1 MASSE
6 FHGGRI
12 MRLSG
17 KTALITGAGSG
28 LGEAAARLFAS
39 EGAHIAVADISEI
52 NGQAITDSLLARG
65 CESLFVK
72 TDVADEDQVKHAIHT
87 TVKHFGNLDIL
98 VNSAG
103 LGADHASWQ
112 KVIRVNAQGTYYGCK
127 YGAEAMAEGRGGAI
141 VNISTAWAVND
152 WDDEASLALK
162 AAMADDEMDW
172 SANLAEH
179 VSDSGTAYVLSKRLV
194 NHITRVFA
202 MAAVGQDIRV
212 NAVAPGFTR
221 TEMARPLW
229 EDEVIYKEHAALM
242 PMNRFAQP
250 EEIARAML
258 FLASPDASYVTGA
271 ILAVDAGFSASQKL
285 G

>member
-1 MASSE
+1 
-6 FHGGRI
+6 

-28 LGEAAARLFAS
+28 LGQAAAHLFAS
-39 EGAHIAVADISEI
+39 EGAHITIVDIDETR
-52 NGQAITDSLLARG
+52 GQAITDSLLASG
-65 CESLFVK
+65 CEAVFVR
-72 TDVADEDQVKHAIHT
+72 TDVSDADQVKHAVHT
-87 TVKHFGNLDIL
+87 AVGHFGHLDIL

-112 KVIRVNAQGTYYGCK
+112 EVIRVNAQGTYYGCK
-127 YGAEAMAEGRGGAI
+127 YGAEAMADGRGGAI
-141 VNISTAWAVND
+141 VNISTAWAVNE
-152 WDDEASLALK
+152 WDDEASLVLK
-162 AAMADDEMDW
+162 SAMADDAMDW
-172 SANLAEH
+172 PANLTEH
-179 VSDSGTAYVLSKRLV
+179 VNNSGTAYVLSKRLV
-194 NHITRVFA
+194 NHITRVIA
-202 MAAVGQDIRV
+202 MDAVGRNIRV

-229 EDEVIYKEHAALM
+229 EEEATYRAHAALM